1 MAEQSKH
8 TVLIVDDE
16 VAVGR
21 SLGRFLKS
29 AGIDY
34 IHAESGEEALKLM
47 EKAAEPFS
55 LIISDQQMPGM
66 KGTTLLEKVKQISP
80 DTVRFLFT
88 GYSDVDVL
96 SEAVNKGSIQRY
108 ISKPWDNKV
117 LLEAIRSGIDQYEL
131 LQENKRLFQLAKD
144 QKKKLYRINCDLKA
158 SAASHEQTLVKLDRR
173 IAELNREIARGA
185 GERDYTAEIEALL
198 QNKKMLT
205 QEKMNSLYA
214 AIVGELFEQFQD
226 IAARNGFE
234 MPKELLAPNGGN
246 GGQNTT
252 SP

>member
-1 MAEQSKH
+1 MAEKSKH
-8 TVLIVDDE
+8 TVLIVDDDP
-16 VAVGR
+16 AVGR
-21 SLGRFLKS
+21 SLGRVLKN

-34 IHAESGEEALKLM
+34 IHAESGEDALELM
-47 EKAAEPFS
+47 EKAAESFAVV
-55 LIISDQQMPGM
+55 ISDQQMPGM
-66 KGTTLLEKVKQISP
+66 KGTALLEKAKQISP

-88 GYSDVDVL
+88 GYSDVDAL

-117 LLEAIRSGIDQYEL
+117 LLEAIKSGVDQYEL
-131 LQENKRLFQLAKD
+131 LQENNRLFRLAKE
-144 QKKKLYRINCDLKA
+144 QKKKLYKINCDLKE
-158 SAASHEQTLVKLDRR
+158 SAARHKQTLVDLDRR
-173 IAELNREIARGA
+173 IAELNREISRGA

-205 QEKMNSLYA
+205 QEKMNFLYA

-234 MPKELLAPNGGN
+234 MPRELLTSNGGN
-246 GGQNTT
+246 GGQNSTG
-252 SP
+252 P